1 MHSTLVLAHLLG
13 ALMLGVAIAAGVVT
27 DARARRAPTVAQ
39 LADALRRETLFQQRL
54 LLPGIVLLL
63 VSGVALVVVYYGGW
77 SFLGLPWLAA
87 MVLLYAL
94 EGLRANTLSR
104 RHAVRLRQLAARVVA
119 LGRLTPELDRARS
132 DRQAIFARLL
142 ELAAFLLMLALGIF
156 RPQSWA
162 TIGAGVLAGLLAAA
176 VATYVVG
183 PGIPAPSR
191 LSRASVDGDGRA

>member
-104 RHAVRLRQLAARVVA
+104 RHAVRLRQLAAGAVA
-119 LGRLTPELDRARS
+119 LGRITPELDRARS

>member
-104 RHAVRLRQLAARVVA
+104 RHAVRLRQLAARAVA
-119 LGRLTPELDRARS
+119 LGRLTPELDRARR

-183 PGIPAPSR
+183 PGMPAPSR